1 MFIRALH
8 YYVRSAPSLRSF
20 SSDGLVEATKHGELG
35 IVSGIS
41 QEHLH
46 KRGLSS
52 PSAGNMCT
60 IASISTSSKKG
71 LSTSA
76 FEAFFEDNEEGDA
89 PCIIQEKDYL
99 RKSHNSKE
107 GVYVLDL
114 IDQGSIVPDHTL
126 YNKLLKKC
134 TYLGKLR
141 EGRMVHEHFL
151 KSKFKSDLFIL
162 NTIVN
167 MYTKCGSLNDA
178 KKMFDEMPCKDM
190 VTWTALISG
199 YSQNDRPEEAL
210 ALFPQMIDLGLKPNQ
225 FTFGSLLKASGSAAT
240 DTPGRQV
247 HAFVVNCGYSSDVY
261 VASSLV
267 DMYARFDRIKEAQ
280 VVFDGMKLALNITLQ
295 HSQLDQQLQHS
306 EVKVVRSE
314 TGEERPASSKGIVF
328 NRQERREKKK
338 MFPIENSKDMVL
350 VKLANSR
357 SCDLMTTKVQDGSVV
372 VCCIGEIG
380 KLCDYIS
387 YAFQR

>member
-1 MFIRALH
+1 MFIRGLH
-8 YYVRSAPSLRSF
+8 YYVRSASSLRSS
-20 SSDGLVEATKHGELG
+20 SSDGLVEAIKHGELG
-35 IVSGIS
+35 GIY

-46 KRGLSS
+46 RRFVIYSPAWSATQQGSGEVGKWKINFMSEQKWENPLMGWTSTGVPYANVGDAALSFKSEEAAKFFAEKHGWEYVVKKNHTPLLKGLSS

-71 LSTSA
+71 LSTPA
-76 FEAFFEDNEEGDA
+76 FKAFLEDNEEGDA
-89 PCIIQEKDYL
+89 SCIIQEKDYL
-99 RKSHNSKE
+99 SKSHNSKE
-107 GVYVLDL
+107 GLYVLDL

-134 TYLGKLR
+134 TDLGKLR

-151 KSKFKSDLFIL
+151 KSKFKSDFFTL

-190 VTWTALISG
+190 VKWTALISG

-210 ALFPQMIDLGLKPNQ
+210 ALFPQMIELGLKPNQ

-247 HAFVVNCGYSSDVY
+247 HALVVKCGYSLDVY
-261 VASSLV
+261 VASSLWIC
-267 DMYARFDRIKEAQ
+267 ML
-280 VVFDGMKLALNITLQ
+280 GL
-295 HSQLDQQLQHS
+295 
-306 EVKVVRSE
+306 
-314 TGEERPASSKGIVF
+314 
-328 NRQERREKKK
+328 
-338 MFPIENSKDMVL
+338 IE
-350 VKLANSR
+350 
-357 SCDLMTTKVQDGSVV
+357 
-372 VCCIGEIG
+372 
-380 KLCDYIS
+380 
-387 YAFQR
+387 